1 LKEMKKIEYQA
12 PEMEVIKIIAQKPL
26 LDVSTGGGSTPGM
39 GGDADDD
46 DTF

>member
-1 LKEMKKIEYQA
+1 MKEMKKIEYQA
-12 PEMEVIKIIAQKPL
+12 PKMEVIKILAQQSL
-26 LDVSTGGGSTPGM
+26 MVISTGGGSTPGM